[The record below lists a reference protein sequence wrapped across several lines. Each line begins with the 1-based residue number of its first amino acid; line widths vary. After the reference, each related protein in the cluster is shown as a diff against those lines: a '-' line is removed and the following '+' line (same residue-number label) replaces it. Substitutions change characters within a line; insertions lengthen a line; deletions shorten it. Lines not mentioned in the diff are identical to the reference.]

1 MAAISK
7 WDEAYDADYVD
18 KMMGKVL
25 VKACAAVTINKPND
39 PIEYLSLWLHK
50 YCDNA
55 ITIKDY
61 ENEKMLQMQKEAN
74 EKEAQMKK
82 FMIEQELKQQQNST
96 LNHMSSITNDPYR
109 LWETCLRSITTYT
122 GCQAAY
128 IAVVVRKIFEPKP
141 IKKKKTENQENEEED
156 EEEEEEEDEDEDGGS
171 DATSIDEEP
180 PEIDE
185 EKNDDKGNK
194 DGNESK
200 EEVDEEDDDVEG
212 DGEEKI
218 ENEPPPLKP
227 FRAPKPF
234 NYKSRRLL
242 YVAAT
247 SPAHI
252 HMLNRQMVIKQGP
265 VTFSLLLDGLQSLHI
280 PNVLYKEGIH
290 YFGGC
295 PRVGAY
301 FVAPI
306 SIEYIAKKYL
316 SEEFKNKPL
325 EMFDT
330 VKQKKVIALLC
341 CDTLKS
347 DRTGTGRPFKP
358 IELDFF
364 QACASTM
371 SKILDQ
377 NNKEILK
384 HHNTP
389 SVIKKFKDQLKEIK
403 LARVEQMKKEKVD
416 ALKRKKVKEK
426 ANKLK
431 QFNELHKAWEEHQA
445 VKARIKEKLKRQRE
459 RMKKML
465 KKDGEELQK
474 EELDSKQKEELED
487 SDEDDDL
494 EPILEDELEEEESP
508 PIEDEDEEKPNSSLE
523 ENKEINDENE
533 FVEEELEPNPM
544 VEIKEEEENEDDILL
559 EDEEEEEKEEPN
571 VEDDPNVD
579 GEEGIEKPNESEA
592 MIKLKDK
599 KKTHEKKEKE
609 IKQIV
614 KGMAKSVKEFERRR
628 KKALGALQKLTP
640 KIEKYERALF
650 MANGVVEYLRK
661 HMHNA
666 HNLIVENKISQLEQ
680 MQRWPY
686 PNRHIQR
693 ILKALLHLLGH
704 KKLVIDD
711 WATARKLFNSNLLDK
726 VLKDYDPLKAIDQDR
741 WDNVDSYLIGLN
753 EKKLSE
759 LACIGYLLQQWILA
773 CKKTTAAGINY
784 HKIKSKFDELSKEY
798 ATLEMEK
805 MVCDLETQMLN
816 KKLKKIVDE
825 EDMRVEKEINE
836 IETMERHLA
845 KLAAEEKLKKEKE
858 DQMYAEYAANQS
870 ANEGNEVEAEED

>member
-122 GCQAAY
+122 
-128 IAVVVRKIFEPKP
+128 
-141 IKKKKTENQENEEED
+141 ED

-544 VEIKEEEENEDDILL
+544 VEIKEEEENEEISEEEENEDDILL

-666 HNLIVENKISQLEQ
+666 HNLIVENK
-680 MQRWPY
+680 
-686 PNRHIQR
+686 
-693 ILKALLHLLGH
+693 ALLHLLGH

-741 WDNVDSYLIGLN
+741 WDNVDSYLI
-753 EKKLSE
+753 
-759 LACIGYLLQQWILA
+759 
-773 CKKTTAAGINY
+773 
-784 HKIKSKFDELSKEY
+784 EY